1 MPRTNV
7 VRLVSLHGEV
17 LVHSFGEHL
26 AHHVVQRN
34 VDVIA
39 RLSAQLRRADHRS
52 HVASEMNKMEKE
64 DGAIEKILIC
74 FAH

>member
-17 LVHSFGEHL
+17 LVHPFGEHL

-39 RLSAQLRRADHRS
+39 RLSAQLRRADDQSIARS
-52 HVASEMNKMEKE
+52 E
-64 DGAIEKILIC
+64 
-74 FAH
+74 